1 MEQIRI
7 KYVFLGDEGIGKT
20 SLIVRYTKGIFLQYS
35 ESTIGCSFNAKPLK
49 LDNKELRL
57 DIWDTAGQERYRSM
71 MPMYYRNADII
82 FLCVDLSKISI
93 MKTFNSWFKEL
104 NRHNDNKDK
113 RVVYL
118 VGTKAD
124 IKNDIVMND
133 IDIILNRYPNIRFIE
148 TSSKDDYNIKE
159 LFKNSAELFL
169 EKLNARQNQYGGI
182 TALSIKENNT
192 PNSWL
197 GNMCNLL

>member
-113 RVVYL
+113 RIVYL

-133 IDIILNRYPNIRFIE
+133 IDTILNRYPNIRFIE

-159 LFKNSAELFL
+159 LFNNSAELFI
-169 EKLNARQNQYGGI
+169 EKLNARQNQYGAS

-192 PNSWL
+192 GKTWI